1 MVTTRNSRADV
12 VAAAGRLFAER
23 GYHGTSM
30 RDLGRELGLL
40 GSSLYAHVESK
51 QDLLVEVVEEGA
63 RLFQESA
70 DRAVLH
76 EGMATDRLRALV
88 AGHVGVVLD
97 NPDVVRTFL
106 NEARM
111 LDEEHRA
118 RVIGARDQYEH
129 AFREVIAAGIADGSL
144 RPDIDPKID
153 SILILSILNALER
166 WYHPT
171 GAIGRDELVDR
182 LTDFVLYGASND
194 RVTLP
199 G

>member
-40 GSSLYAHVESK
+40 GSSLYSHVDSK
-51 QDLLVEVVEEGA
+51 EDLLVEVVEEGA
-63 RLFQESA
+63 RLFEESA
-70 DRAVLH
+70 SSALA
-76 EGMATDRLRALV
+76 EPGPASARLRALI
-88 AGHVGVVLD
+88 AGHVDVVLD

-111 LDEEHRA
+111 LVAEHRA
-118 RVIGARDQYEH
+118 RVIEARDHYEA
-129 AFREVIAAGIADGSL
+129 AFRAVVREGVEAGEFH
-144 RPDIDPKID
+144 PDVDPKTT
-153 SILILSILNALER
+153 SIFVLSILNAVER
-166 WYHPT
+166 WYDPS
-171 GAIGRDELVDR
+171 GEIGRDELVAR
-182 LTDFVLYGASND
+182 ITGFVSSGVL
-194 RVTLP
+194 VTI

>member
-63 RLFQESA
+63 RLFQDSA
-70 DRAVLH
+70 DRALAADGTAF
-76 EGMATDRLRALV
+76 ERLRGLV
-88 AGHVGVVLD
+88 VGHIDVMLD
-97 NPDVVRTFL
+97 NQDVVRTFL

-118 RVIGARDQYEH
+118 RVIAARDAYEA
-129 AFREVIAAGIADGSL
+129 AFRSVISKGVADGTFL
-144 RPDIDPKID
+144 PGTDPKMA
-153 SILILSILNALER
+153 SILILSILNAVER
-166 WYHPT
+166 WYRIDGP
-171 GAIGRDELVDR
+171 LDR
-182 LTDFVLYGASND
+182 SGLAEVIFENAMAGLTTA
-194 RVTLP
+194 
-199 G
+199 

>member
-12 VAAAGRLFAER
+12 VAAAGKLFAER

-63 RLFQESA
+63 RLFQDSA
-70 DRAVLH
+70 DEALAA
-76 EGMATDRLRALV
+76 GGSAGDRLRGLV
-88 AGHVGVVLD
+88 EGHIDVVLD
-97 NPDVVRTFL
+97 NQDVVRTFL

-118 RVIGARDQYEH
+118 RVIAARDAYE
-129 AFREVIAAGIADGSL
+129 ADFRAVIAEGVADGTF
-144 RPDIDPKID
+144 RPGVDPKIA
-153 SILILSILNALER
+153 SIFILSILNAVER
-166 WYHPT
+166 WYRPDGPLDRRGLADMVFETMMT
-171 GAIGRDELVDR
+171 GLE
-182 LTDFVLYGASND
+182 
-194 RVTLP
+194 
-199 G
+199 